1 MNVDFTNR
9 SKCDENNY
17 NLGHTKIVTPFSV
30 AEIQVCVLSTI
41 KHLGNSTVGLYDVFK
56 ISLPCYVI
64 CSWHRIKKL

>member
-30 AEIQVCVLSTI
+30 AEIQVCVLSTS

-56 ISLPCYVI
+56 ISYINYRVMLYVHGI
-64 CSWHRIKKL
+64 G

>member
-1 MNVDFTNR
+1 MNVDLTNR

-30 AEIQVCVLSTI
+30 AEIQVCVLSTS

-56 ISLPCYVI
+56 ISYTNYIVMLYVHGI
-64 CSWHRIKKL
+64 G

>member
-17 NLGHTKIVTPFSV
+17 NLGQTKIVTPFSV
-30 AEIQVCVLSTI
+30 AEIQVCVLSTS

-56 ISLPCYVI
+56 ISYINYRVMLYVHGI
-64 CSWHRIKKL
+64 G